1 MTGSTS
7 PTPGG
12 CPRGRGREARCY
24 YLKICTSENVTQSGK
39 PRRTTTRTRIA
50 MSSNTTLGVVTR
62 SRKRKRECR
71 DTNAGEAIP
80 GLLNDIVVT
89 HVLRSE
95 NFDDPARMFKRRAA
109 PATGRSPVVS
119 RTPLSGSG
127 KRRAPRGAAV
137 VACERLACGTQTRA
151 RLRRWAGISRCCS
164 GHARTAARGTWTRA
178 RTRRR
183 AGISRRCSGPVRT
196 VANGTR

>member
-1 MTGSTS
+1 M
-7 PTPGG
+7 
-12 CPRGRGREARCY
+12 
-24 YLKICTSENVTQSGK
+24 
-39 PRRTTTRTRIA
+39 
-50 MSSNTTLGVVTR
+50 
-62 SRKRKRECR
+62 RKRKH
-71 DTNAGEAIP
+71 DASAANAGEAIP

-183 AGISRRCSGPVRT
+183 AGISRRCSGPARTAARGTRTRWRWRVSMSKMTCLSGQQRT
-196 VANGTR
+196 VRLTVLMKPTNQMISDE

>member
-1 MTGSTS
+1 
-7 PTPGG
+7 
-12 CPRGRGREARCY
+12 
-24 YLKICTSENVTQSGK
+24 
-39 PRRTTTRTRIA
+39 
-50 MSSNTTLGVVTR
+50 MSSTATLGVETR
-62 SRKRKRECR
+62 MRKRKR
-71 DTNAGEAIP
+71 DAHVANAGEAIP

-183 AGISRRCSGPVRT
+183 AGISRRCSGPARTAARGTRTRWRVSMSKMTWLSGQQRT
-196 VANGTR
+196 VRLTVLMKPTNQMIGDE

>member
-71 DTNAGEAIP
+71 DANAGEAIP

-89 HVLRSE
+89 HVLRPE
-95 NFDDPARMFKRRAA
+95 YFEGPRR
-109 PATGRSPVVS
+109 S
-119 RTPLSGSG
+119 RTAPCGEPRDE
-127 KRRAPRGAAV
+127 RRGGGDGASV
-137 VACERLACGTQTRA
+137 
-151 RLRRWAGISRCCS
+151 
-164 GHARTAARGTWTRA
+164 
-178 RTRRR
+178 
-183 AGISRRCSGPVRT
+183 
-196 VANGTR
+196 